1 MMDQPAPYVDGLLKV
16 VPNAAL
22 NTADQAADRALEDAE
37 NANNTP
43 LVQGIAGHVMKC
55 WESARRAR
63 ALVDERLLTAQTT
76 RLGKYT
82 PTKLAAIRA
91 VGGSE
96 EYARVTANKC
106 RVADAWLRDVYLG
119 QTEKPWTLDISPV
132 PDLPKDEMDKIR
144 QAVSAEVAQAAAF
157 TGQTPDPSI
166 IEDRISELEEAVSQ
180 RVEAAARETIGR
192 MEKRME
198 DQLLEGNFEV
208 EWGKFITDLVTY
220 PAAHFKGPILRA
232 KNTIAWGQDEKTGQW
247 APQVKETVAVEFERV
262 DPFRCYPSPNATSPQ
277 DGYFIEHVTYS
288 TDDLHSLIGVPG
300 FDEPAVR
307 GALADY
313 GAGGLTNWLGFI
325 QHTQAGASDS
335 SYATND
341 SPLVDIDGLEYTG
354 LVRGHDLL
362 EWGLDPA
369 KIDDPDADYD
379 ACVWVVGKWVIKAQ
393 LNYDPL
399 RTRPIFKS
407 SWEEVPGDYWGLG
420 LVDALGDVQGIVN
433 AAVRALVNNMGMA
446 SGPQVEVNVDR
457 LPAGESIT
465 SIVPWKIYQT
475 QDSEFGSGTGGAV
488 KFFQPESNVNELL
501 TVIEKFYEFADD
513 WSLIPRYMSGSNS
526 SGGAAG
532 RTASGLSMLLNAANK
547 GLKGVVSNMDATTL
561 SPMLNK
567 LYTLN
572 MLFDEDDS
580 IKGDA
585 MATAKGAVSLMQ
597 LETLQ
602 LRRNEFLAATNNET
616 DMAIIGPDG
625 RKAVLREV
633 AKGLEM
639 DINEVIPPTSQSA
652 APPPAGAAPAQG
664 QQAPAGEQ
672 LVNGAAVTDNMSPS
686 SLTG

>member
-1 MMDQPAPYVDGLLKV
+1 MDQPNTYDAGLLKV
-16 VPNAAL
+16 VPNSAL
-22 NTADQAADRALEDAE
+22 NAEDIAADKALEDAE
-37 NANNTP
+37 EGNNSP
-43 LVQGIAGHVMKC
+43 VIQGLSGHVMKC
-55 WESARRAR
+55 WESARKAR
-63 ALVDERLLTAQTT
+63 SFVNDRLLTAQQT

-144 QAVSAEVAQAAAF
+144 QAVAAEVAQAAAF
-157 TGQTPDPSI
+157 TGQPPEASI

-180 RVEAAARETIGR
+180 RVEAAARETVAR

-220 PAAHFKGPILRA
+220 PAAHFKGPILRS
-232 KNTIAWGQDEKTGQW
+232 KNTVAWGPDANGGW
-247 APQVKETVAVEFERV
+247 APHVKETVAVEFERV
-262 DPFRCYPSPNATSPQ
+262 DPFRCYPAPNASCPQ
-277 DGYFIEHVTYS
+277 DGYFIEHVTYT
-288 TDDLHSLIGVPG
+288 TDDMHSLIGLPG
-300 FDEPAVR
+300 FNEPAIR
-307 GALADY
+307 GVLADY
-313 GAGGLTNWLGFI
+313 GTGGLTNWLGLV
-325 QHTQAGASDS
+325 QHQQSDVDGS
-335 SYATND
+335 AQTTND
-341 SPLVDIDGLEYTG
+341 SPLVDIDGLEYSG
-354 LVRGHDLL
+354 LVRGKDLL
-362 EWGLDPA
+362 EWGMDPS

-379 ACVWVVGKWVIKAQ
+379 ACVWLIGKWVIKAQ
-393 LNYDPL
+393 LNYDPM

-465 SIVPWKIYQT
+465 TIVPWKVYQT
-475 QDSEFGSGTGGAV
+475 QDSEFGTGSGGAV
-488 KFFQPESNVNELL
+488 NFFQPDSNVSELL
-501 TVIEKFYEFADD
+501 TVIEKFYEFADN
-513 WSLIPRYMSGSNS
+513 WSLIPRYMSGDSS

-585 MATAKGAVSLMQ
+585 TAAAKGAVSLMQ

-616 DMAIIGPDG
+616 DMSIIGPDG

-639 DINEVIPPTSQSA
+639 DINEVIPPTPQGPAA
-652 APPPAGAAPAQG
+652 APPGQQPQAEAAPG
-664 QQAPAGEQ
+664 GEQ

-686 SLTG
+686 GLL